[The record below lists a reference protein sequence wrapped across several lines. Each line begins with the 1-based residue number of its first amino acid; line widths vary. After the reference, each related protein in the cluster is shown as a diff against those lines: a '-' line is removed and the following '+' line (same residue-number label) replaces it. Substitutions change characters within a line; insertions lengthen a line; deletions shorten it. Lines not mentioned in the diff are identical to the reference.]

1 MRRPM
6 LILTPVSLIP
16 YGHGGVAGVVAGVVA
31 EAGVVAGVVAEA
43 VGAAGVGLHPTGTP
57 GGRTA
62 N

>member
-16 YGHGGVAGVVAGVVA
+16 YGHGVVAGGVAEAVGVAGG
-31 EAGVVAGVVAEA
+31 VAEA